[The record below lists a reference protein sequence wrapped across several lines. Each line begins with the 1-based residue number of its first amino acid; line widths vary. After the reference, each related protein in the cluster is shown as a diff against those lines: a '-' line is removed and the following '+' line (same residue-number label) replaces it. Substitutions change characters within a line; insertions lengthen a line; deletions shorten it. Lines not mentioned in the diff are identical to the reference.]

1 MEKYRHFKT
10 SPNQGSSWPPNSH
23 YRRHLKRKILSI
35 GKEGRQSSSIK
46 YRKKST
52 SVTREEERITFMREL
67 VNKGDLRWTPP
78 RLTQKTNSLPM
89 LEKGK

>member
-1 MEKYRHFKT
+1 MATEFTLQKTFKKKNT
-10 SPNQGSSWPPNSH
+10 KH
-23 YRRHLKRKILSI
+23 R
-35 GKEGRQSSSIK
+35 EGRKTVFINKVQGKSQLQSQ
-46 YRKKST
+46 
-52 SVTREEERITFMREL
+52 EERITFMREL